1 MKTVFLSAIK
11 YIRKLFTDH
20 PEDVGESYLA
30 HLAWSLYYSLCFF
43 IAAFAAF
50 IHAFFPFLFK
60 TTGSTI
66 ARQIVDSADY
76 RRDDI

>member
-1 MKTVFLSAIK
+1 MRQVFFSALK
-11 YIRKLFTDH
+11 YVKALFTDH
-20 PEDVGESYLA
+20 PNDMGESYPT
-30 HLAWSLYYSLCFF
+30 HLVWSLYYSFCFF

-50 IHAFFPFLFK
+50 VHAFFPFLFK

-66 ARQIVDSADY
+66 ASQIVDSTEY

>member
-1 MKTVFLSAIK
+1 MKRIFFSILK
-11 YIRKLFTDH
+11 YIKALFTDH
-20 PEDVGESYLA
+20 PNDVGESYIA
-30 HLAWSLYYSLCFF
+30 HFVWSLYYSLCFF
-43 IAAFAAF
+43 IAASAAF

-66 ARQIVDSADY
+66 ARQIVDSTDY

>member
-1 MKTVFLSAIK
+1 MKNIFFSTLK
-11 YIRKLFTDH
+11 YIGKLFTDH
-20 PEDVGESYLA
+20 PDDVGESYFT

-43 IAAFAAF
+43 IAGFAAF

-66 ARQIVDSADY
+66 AGQIVDSTDY